1 MSDVYAAGA
10 VGGEPYIDWRA
21 VIGGAVLA
29 AGVSFTLLAFG
40 SGIGLSVASTAPTWR
55 DSSPWLW
62 LLSGFFLVFVA
73 LCAFGFGGYA
83 AGRMRLATRA
93 PAGGESEFRDAMHG
107 LFMWGLALLI
117 SALLAAVAGLT
128 ATRAAAPSGG
138 TAGPAASVAGENIL
152 ASELD
157 ELFRSYRYTPGP
169 NMEYQ
174 RAEASRILLKTD
186 SRAGVSAD
194 DKAYLTK
201 IVALRTGIND
211 AEADDRVNRILAES
225 KSELHKARVAAV
237 MEAFLIAA
245 ALLVG
250 AAVAWFSAAE
260 GGRDRELGRLPV
272 WDWSM
277 RPRRL

>member
-1 MSDVYAAGA
+1 M
-10 VGGEPYIDWRA
+10 
-21 VIGGAVLA
+21 
-29 AGVSFTLLAFG
+29 T
-40 SGIGLSVASTAPTWR
+40 ASRT
-55 DSSPWLW
+55 
-62 LLSGFFLVFVA
+62 
-73 LCAFGFGGYA
+73 
-83 AGRMRLATRA
+83 
-93 PAGGESEFRDAMHG
+93 
-107 LFMWGLALLI
+107 
-117 SALLAAVAGLT
+117 
-128 ATRAAAPSGG
+128 AAPSGG
-138 TAGPAASVAGENIL
+138 TASPAASATGETIL

-157 ELFRSYRYTPGP
+157 ELFRSYRYVPGP
-169 NMEYQ
+169 AFEYQ
-174 RAEASRILLKTD
+174 RAEAARLLLKTQ

-211 AEADDRVNRILAES
+211 AEAGDRVNRVLAES
-225 KSELHKARVAAV
+225 KDELHKARVAAV

-272 WDWSM
+272 WDWSL